1 MRKEATI
8 TLEDDGNSLTFHIK
22 QMPATQLESWIF
34 RAVQVLGSALEL
46 PEGAGL
52 EAVGSVLEKD
62 GLRALAAIDY
72 DKAKPLLDE
81 MLGTASRMLDGVSYP
96 CTIDTVDGYIGNV
109 STLLK
114 LRMECFRV
122 NLGFFGNAAPSGS
135 AEVKPTS
142 PRASKAIRMSTR

>member
-1 MRKEATI
+1 MRQQTTI
-8 TLEDDGNSLTFHIK
+8 TLEDDGNKLIFHIE
-22 QMPATQLESWIF
+22 QMPATKLESWIF
-34 RAVQVLGSALEL
+34 RAIQVLGPALEL

-81 MLGTASRMLDGVSYP
+81 MLGTASRMVDGAAYP
-96 CTIDTVDGYIGNV
+96 CTLDTIDGYIGNV
-109 STLLK
+109 STLLR
-114 LRMECFRV
+114 LRMECFKV
-122 NLGFFGNAAPSGS
+122 NLGFFGSAAPSGS
-135 AEVKPTS
+135 AEAKSTS

>member
-1 MRKEATI
+1 MGGK
-8 TLEDDGNSLTFHIK
+8 
-22 QMPATQLESWIF
+22 
-34 RAVQVLGSALEL
+34 ALEL

-62 GLRALAAIDY
+62 GLRALAAVDY
-72 DKAKPLLDE
+72 DRAKPLLDE

-109 STLLK
+109 STLFR
-114 LRMECFRV
+114 LRLECFKV
-122 NLGFFGNAAPSGS
+122 NLGFFGSAAPSGS